1 MTNSNQTK
9 TKIDTVETR
18 KEIGFPTKEGW
29 IDSPAEFVDGELKI
43 AGHPVMED
51 WEMNYM
57 SRLAA
62 ICTKNGGRVLEVG
75 YGLGLSASE
84 IQKHNIDQHV
94 IIECHPDVVKR
105 SMDDLRD
112 PISEQKANVLQ
123 GFWEDITPLLQDES
137 FDGILFDT
145 YPLTEE
151 EIHGNHFW
159 FFEEAYRL
167 LKKGGVLTYYSDEV
181 STLADKHCEKLMEAG
196 FTKDGVDIEVVKV
209 NPPEDCEYWQHD
221 TIVAPIVTK
230 L

>member
-1 MTNSNQTK
+1 
-9 TKIDTVETR
+9 
-18 KEIGFPTKEGW
+18 
-29 IDSPAEFVDGELKI
+29 
-43 AGHPVMED
+43 MED
-51 WEMNYM
+51 WEIGYM
-57 SRLAA
+57 SKLASIA
-62 ICTKNGGRVLEVG
+62 TKNGGRVLEVG

-84 IQKHNIDQHV
+84 IQKHNIEHHV
-94 IIECHPDVVKR
+94 IIECHPDVIKR

-112 PISEQKANVLQ
+112 PISEQRVNVLQ
-123 GFWEDITPLLQDES
+123 GFWEDITPLLKDES

-159 FFEEAYRL
+159 FFEEAFRL

-181 STLADKHCEKLMEAG
+181 SSLPESHCQKLMGAG
-196 FTKDGVDIEVVKV
+196 FAKDGVEIEVVKV

-221 TIVAPIVTK
+221 TIVAPKITK